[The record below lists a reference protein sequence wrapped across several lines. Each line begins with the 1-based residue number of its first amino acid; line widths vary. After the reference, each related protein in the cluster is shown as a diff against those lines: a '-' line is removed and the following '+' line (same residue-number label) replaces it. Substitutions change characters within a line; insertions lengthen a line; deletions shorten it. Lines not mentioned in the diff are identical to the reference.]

1 LSELTALI
9 LIGGKSSR
17 MKEDKARIVY
27 HKQEQ
32 FKHLFD
38 LLNLFCED
46 VYLSTKQEYKS
57 FPVIKD
63 NPEFGDIG
71 PMNGI
76 LSGFE
81 QLKTSHL
88 VIAVDYPLFSRQE
101 IENLISQ
108 RDKKLLASVI
118 FNTESQFFEP
128 FLGIYEF
135 SFLEILLEEIK
146 SGNHSMQNI
155 LLKNKV
161 KKVLPLNLNSLRN
174 CNTIEEKNQLIQEI
188 YDGK

>member
-9 LIGGKSSR
+9 LMGGKSSR
-17 MKEDKARIVY
+17 MREDKSRIVY

-32 FKHLFD
+32 FKHLYN
-38 LLNLFCED
+38 LLNNNFMD
-46 VYLSTKQEYKS
+46 IYLSVNEEVIG
-57 FPVIKD
+57 FNCIKD
-63 NPEFGDIG
+63 NPKWGEIG
-71 PMNGI
+71 PINGI

-81 QLKTSHL
+81 KLKKSVL
-88 VIAVDYPLFSRQE
+88 VVAIDYPLFSFQE

-108 RDKKLLASVI
+108 RDKKAQASVL
-118 FNTESQFFEP
+118 FNEKNKFFET

-135 SFLEILLEEIK
+135 SFFEILLEEIK
-146 SGNHSMQNI
+146 SGNYSMQNI

-174 CNTIEEKNQLIQEI
+174 CNTIEEKNQLILEI
-188 YDGK
+188 NERK